1 MENKSYAL
9 FSRLLGVLILSSF
22 IIFSIMTA
30 CKKPPVEPAPTPEP
44 DLPEPTWISP
54 LVFLPDSVIFNGNET
69 KTVLMSL
76 RDSCMFDGEAEYYIQ
91 FPYEWVDVQPR
102 YGLIKKGDTVRLEL
116 IAHLDSVLFEPLID
130 EMYAGLEYY
139 LDAIEAVA
147 TLIYQPV
154 DQLLYGFSDTLYF
167 PHGHNDV
174 SFVIQNKGNVD
185 FDVSIT
191 PSSNA
196 VTLSE
201 NAIRVLVG
209 EQKEISVIIDRESLM
224 MDNNPILELT
234 IGDRTDTIVL
244 MVEKKQM
251 LANDVIDAE
260 YSKLMNVLVYVASDL
275 TLNIYHPNTKAVDV
289 VPLSYYPNCVSV
301 STDGTKAVVGH
312 DAHVSCVD
320 LQTKTVIATNDISCD
335 ALDIVMGNNG
345 WAYVF
350 PRLDQWCFI
359 HCINMTATN
368 QIEVLHTGHMIR
380 SGTRAKIHPSGKYIY
395 GAQAALSTETIQKYG
410 IEYDTAEYLYEKTGQ
425 YSIRNN
431 LWLTENGDRIITKGG
446 SVLLL
451 SETQDQDIVYFGKL
465 QFEGSPTTT
474 FSHIECFDH
483 SELSRKF
490 FALSQTVNYNF
501 GSRPILPYVYVHD
514 AASLAYLNKIRL
526 EDYMIPNLG
535 AQPDIYTAEPF
546 FVFANSDGHEIYV
559 LTKSIDSGLVNDWV
573 VQTIMIN

>member
-1 MENKSYAL
+1 MENKTYAL
-9 FSRLLGVLILSSF
+9 FFRTLGILFVSVF
-22 IIFSIMTA
+22 INLPILTG
-30 CKKPPVEPAPTPEP
+30 CKKPLVDPTPSPEP
-44 DLPEPTWISP
+44 DVPEPTWVSS
-54 LVFLPDSVIFNGNET
+54 LVFLSDTVYFDGNES
-69 KTVLMSL
+69 KILLMTL
-76 RDSCMFDGEAEYYIQ
+76 RDGFMLDGEAEYFISY
-91 FPYEWVDVQPR
+91 PYEWVDVRPTS
-102 YGLIKKGDTVRLEL
+102 GLIAKGDTISLEL
-116 IAHLDSVLFEPLID
+116 TAHLDSVLFEPYLGKL
-130 EMYAGLEYY
+130 YARLENYF
-139 LDAIEAVA
+139 DDIEAVA
-147 TLIYQPV
+147 TLVCLPIEQV
-154 DQLLYGFSDTLYF
+154 LYSFPDTLYF
-167 PHGHNDV
+167 PLGYDDV
-174 SFVIQNKGNVD
+174 TFTIKSKGNVD

-191 PSSNA
+191 PSSSA
-196 VTLSE
+196 ISLSE
-201 NAIRVLVG
+201 STITVQVG
-209 EQKEISVIIDRESLM
+209 EQKELSVHIDRESLM
-224 MDNNPILELT
+224 LENNPFLEVAIGEQTETIIL
-234 IGDRTDTIVL
+234 V
-244 MVEKKQM
+244 VEKKQM
-251 LANDVIDAE
+251 LPNDVIDAE
-260 YSKLMNVLVYVASDL
+260 YSKVRNLLVYVSSDA
-275 TLNIYHPNTKAVDV
+275 TLNIYHPDSKAIDV
-289 VPLSYYPNCVSV
+289 IPLPYYPNCVSV

-559 LTKSIDSGLVNDWV
+559 LTKSIDSGLVNDWA

>member
-9 FSRLLGVLILSSF
+9 FSRLLGVLILSFF

-139 LDAIEAVA
+139 WDAIEAVA

-201 NAIRVLVG
+201 NAITVLVG
-209 EQKEISVIIDRESLM
+209 EQKEISAIIDRESLM

-335 ALDIVMGNNG
+335 AFDIVLGNNG
-345 WAYVF
+345 WAYAF
-350 PRLDQWCFI
+350 PRRDQWCHI
-359 HCINMTATN
+359 HCINMATSN
-368 QIEVLHTGHMIR
+368 QTEVQHTGYLIR
-380 SGTRAKIHPSGKYIY
+380 SGTHAKMHPSGKYIY
-395 GAQAALSTETIQKYG
+395 GADYSISPNRIEKYDIQN
-410 IEYDTAEYLYEKTGQ
+410 DTASHIYNTGG
-425 YSIRNN
+425 YNYNN
-431 LWLTENGDRIITKGG
+431 LWITENGDRLVTYGG
-446 SVLLL
+446 DVMKL
-451 SETQDQDIVYFGKL
+451 SEIQSEDIINVGKL
-465 QFEGSPTTT
+465 QSV
-474 FSHIECFDH
+474 SHIECLDH
-483 SELSRKF
+483 SEASGRF
-490 FALSQTVNYNF
+490 FALSQTDYANF
-501 GSRPILPYVYVHD
+501 GIRSILPYVYVLD
-514 AASLAYLNKIRL
+514 AANLAYLNKIRL
-526 EDYMIPNLG
+526 EDYMIPTLD
-535 AQPDIYTAEPF
+535 AQPNIYTVEPF
-546 FVFANSDGHEIYV
+546 FVFANSNGNEIYV
-559 LTKSIDSGLVNDWV
+559 LTKSIDSGLVNDWA
-573 VQTIMIN
+573 VQTVRNY